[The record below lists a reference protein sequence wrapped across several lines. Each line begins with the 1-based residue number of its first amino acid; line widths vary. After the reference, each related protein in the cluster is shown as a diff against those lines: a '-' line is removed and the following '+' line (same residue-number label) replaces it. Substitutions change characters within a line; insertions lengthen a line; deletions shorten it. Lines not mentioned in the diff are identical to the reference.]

1 MGNKVSTYFR
11 SHRQIHGKLKHS
23 PHLPAVLQ
31 AVFVTILWASSWVLI
46 KFGLR
51 ASLPAL
57 TFAGLRYVLAFLCLA
72 PFVLLSS
79 RNRATIKSFTK
90 KDWGRLT
97 LLGIIFYTFTQ
108 GSQFLSLAYLP
119 AAMVSLM
126 LNLTP
131 LVVGLFGIAFLREYP
146 SITQWFGIAL
156 TVIGVTVYF
165 LPVGMESVAAIG
177 LLVALGGVV
186 SNAASA
192 LLGRQ
197 VNRLANTSPLII
209 TFISMGIGSLFLL
222 LIGIATQGFGNL
234 DLQAWMLI
242 AWLAV
247 VNTAIAFTLWN
258 HTLRTLSAVE
268 SSIINSLMMPQI
280 AILAYLFL
288 GETLIVREILGL
300 VLVGLGVMVV
310 QLRKRSS
317 LPQASPATE
326 SNAD

>member
-1 MGNKVSTYFR
+1 M
-11 SHRQIHGKLKHS
+11 
-23 PHLPAVLQ
+23 
-31 AVFVTILWASSWVLI
+31 LI

-79 RNRATIKSFTK
+79 RNRAVIKSFTQ
-90 KDWGRLT
+90 KDWGRLAI
-97 LLGIIFYTFTQ
+97 LGVIFYTFTQ

-119 AAMVSLM
+119 AAMVSLL

-131 LVVGLFGIAFLREYP
+131 LVVGLFGIVFLREHP
-146 SITQWFGIAL
+146 SLRQWFGIAL
-156 TVIGVTVYF
+156 TVLGVAVYF
-165 LPVGMESVAAIG
+165 LPIGVESIPVIG

-186 SNAASA
+186 SNAASS

-197 VNRLANTSPLII
+197 VNRLANSSPIII
-209 TFISMGIGSLFLL
+209 TFISMGIGSLLL
-222 LIGIATQGFGNL
+222 LALGIATQGFGNL
-234 DLQAWMLI
+234 DLQGWLLI

-247 VNTAIAFTLWN
+247 VNTAFAFTLWN

-280 AILAYLFL
+280 AILAYVFL
-288 GETLIVREILGL
+288 GETLNVREILGL

-317 LPQASPATE
+317 LSQVVPSAESEAS
-326 SNAD
+326 